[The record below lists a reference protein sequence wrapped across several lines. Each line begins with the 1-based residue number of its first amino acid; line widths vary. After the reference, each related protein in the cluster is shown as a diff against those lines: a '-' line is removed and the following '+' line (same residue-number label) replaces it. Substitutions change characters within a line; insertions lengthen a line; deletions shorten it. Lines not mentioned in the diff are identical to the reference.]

1 MRGPHWHSGQE
12 AALRLVALGWAAVA
26 TAGRTST
33 PGQPRTLALFAAVAA
48 ERVAARI
55 EYAESQ
61 YNNHSLTE
69 ALGLLWGAAL
79 VPRHPDAQRWRRI
92 ATRVLRRE
100 LGRQVFTD
108 GSFVQ
113 ESIVY
118 ERLALEACLTVLW
131 LDRSAGGA
139 LLDAQ
144 TRAVVTHKAGAMR
157 DYLARMT
164 DPTTNLFSR
173 LGANDGTWL
182 LMPVEDDFW
191 DARPTR
197 AFAESV
203 LGPSPETAP
212 PTPTGLTW
220 SHAADGA
227 FTVLK
232 GGRPGRRPTE
242 ADALHVEHRVNGV
255 EVLRDAGSFRYIGPA
270 GLDAWFRSAQAHNTV
285 VVNGD
290 EPLKK
295 LARFLWDTPQR
306 SRIVVQG
313 WGKRGMAWAR
323 AEQRA
328 WEASHGVVVTR
339 TVVRAGQDLIV
350 VDALTGTTTPQT
362 LLASWHLGEVWR
374 LGAATGEAGGHLV
387 PLSSGTANLFFWC
400 RALSGSVALEAHE
413 SLQSRHYAQCAL
425 APVLRVE
432 TTGTSPVVLVTSIA
446 DRPLV
451 VHDAEGGASL
461 DTAVGRVR
469 VRASGAVQFD

>member
-1 MRGPHWHSGQE
+1 MQRLVYEAAVRTGWEASRRPATTWASEAARLNQWIPQADLTLNAWLPTVLPRASLPLGIPDANSTKLIADFARAIVSSECVTLPQQGGRVESFSEIFADHNASPHWTRVHEFADRRKDIRTEWEAARLGWAWALGRAAALTKDSSLADATWRLAQRWIDANPPMRGPHWHSGQE

-197 AFAESV
+197 AVAESV
-203 LGPSPETAP
+203 LGPSPDTAP

-285 VVNGD
+285 VVNGQ
-290 EPLKK
+290 EPLTK
-295 LARFLWDTPQR
+295 L
-306 SRIVVQG
+306 
-313 WGKRGMAWAR
+313 
-323 AEQRA
+323 
-328 WEASHGVVVTR
+328 
-339 TVVRAGQDLIV
+339 
-350 VDALTGTTTPQT
+350 
-362 LLASWHLGEVWR
+362 
-374 LGAATGEAGGHLV
+374 
-387 PLSSGTANLFFWC
+387 
-400 RALSGSVALEAHE
+400 
-413 SLQSRHYAQCAL
+413 
-425 APVLRVE
+425 
-432 TTGTSPVVLVTSIA
+432 
-446 DRPLV
+446 
-451 VHDAEGGASL
+451 
-461 DTAVGRVR
+461 
-469 VRASGAVQFD
+469 